1 VEDLLGDVARRGG
14 LKQHHRRACSGVGG
28 YPCGDGVKFV
38 GEGDVE
44 ACGRE
49 VVEALCGCRRLE
61 LPEGE
66 TLVVVDGPRVRGHAA
81 NTACM
86 MGMSRRLLSPF
97 SWSNAA
103 SPASVLVIA
112 TQPRTASLSNSM
124 KCSSTTDPVVETDS
138 AHYLSSTTT
147 MISSKRASIGSRISP
162 NRDSIQPKISPKLD

>member
-81 NTACM
+81 RYGVHDGDVTEVAVAI
-86 MGMSRRLLSPF
+86 L
-97 SWSNAA
+97 
-103 SPASVLVIA
+103 
-112 TQPRTASLSNSM
+112 
-124 KCSSTTDPVVETDS
+124 VVECSKPRVGLGDS
-138 AHYLSSTTT
+138 DAAEDRLVVE
-147 MISSKRASIGSRISP
+147 
-162 NRDSIQPKISPKLD
+162 LDEVLIDDGPRGEGDRLCSLLVLHDNDDL